1 MGDSVIVLTGGWDTM
16 VVVVSCETTLVT
28 VEVIVVVAG
37 YFVKTAYNLDSA
49 VKKSVMVEV
58 GAVL

>member
-1 MGDSVIVLTGGWDTM
+1 M

>member
-1 MGDSVIVLTGGWDTM
+1 M
-16 VVVVSCETTLVT
+16 VVVVSCEMTLVT

-37 YFVKTAYNLDSA
+37 YFVKTAYNLVSA